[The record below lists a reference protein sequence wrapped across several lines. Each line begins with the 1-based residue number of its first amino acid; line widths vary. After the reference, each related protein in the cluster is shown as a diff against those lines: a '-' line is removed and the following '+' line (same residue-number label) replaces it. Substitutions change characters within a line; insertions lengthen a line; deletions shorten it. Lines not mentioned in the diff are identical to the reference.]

1 MHIGRHRR
9 RAAGLVVAGGLL
21 AFVTVAC
28 GDDDDT
34 APAATTTADADVLAI
49 EGAWARSSPA
59 MADAGAAYLT
69 IVSPTD
75 DRLSG
80 VAVDP
85 TVAARAELHETS
97 GGHGDMGSGDMGSGD
112 MGSGDMGSG
121 DMGSG
126 DMGSGDMGGE
136 MTMRE
141 VEAIE
146 LPGGQ
151 TVVLEPGGLH
161 VMLLGLTAPL
171 EVGTTFDLTLTFESA
186 GERTVAVE
194 VRENAP

>member
-1 MHIGRHRR
+1 MRLGGHRR
-9 RAAGLVVAGGLL
+9 WTAGFVVAGALL
-21 AFVTVAC
+21 ASGAAC
-28 GDDDDT
+28 GDDDDA
-34 APAATTTADADVLAI
+34 APTTTTSAADVLAV

-59 MADAGAAYLT
+59 MADAGAVYLT
-69 IVSPTD
+69 ITSPTD
-75 DRLSG
+75 DRLTG

-97 GGHGDMGSGDMGSGD
+97 GGH
-112 MGSGDMGSG
+112 GDMGSG

-161 VMLLGLTAPL
+161 IMLLGLTAPL
-171 EVGTTFDLTLTFESA
+171 DVGATFDLTLTFESV
-186 GERTVAVE
+186 GERAVTVE
-194 VRENAP
+194 VRETAP